1 MGALGGVSWG
11 ECGVS
16 YLVYI
21 ARGPRGA
28 LRIGRASKAGDQAA
42 NDRNGDAGCPAADR
56 PHRLVYYE
64 FFQTLG
70 DAIQRERQLKT
81 WQRRWKVELVERVN
95 PRWADLSGSLLA

>member
-1 MGALGGVSWG
+1 M
-11 ECGVS
+11 S

-28 LRIGRASKAGDQAA
+28 LRIGRASEAGGQ
-42 NDRNGDAGCPAADR
+42 GGAD
-56 PHRLVYYE
+56 RLVYFE
-64 FFQTLG
+64 LFQTVG

-81 WQRRWKVELVERVN
+81 WQRRWKVDLIERVN

>member
-1 MGALGGVSWG
+1 M
-11 ECGVS
+11 S

-28 LRIGRASKAGDQAA
+28 LRIGRAGRTGDQAGG
-42 NDRNGDAGCPAADR
+42 DRNGDSSCRAADQ

-64 FFQTLG
+64 FFQTVG

-95 PRWADLSGSLLA
+95 PRWDDLSGSLLA

>member
-1 MGALGGVSWG
+1 
-11 ECGVS
+11 VS

-28 LRIGRASKAGDQAA
+28 LRIGRAGKTGDQPVG
-42 NDRNGDAGCPAADR
+42 DQNGDASCRAADR
-56 PHRLVYYE
+56 PNRLVYYE
-64 FFQTLG
+64 FFQTVG

-95 PRWADLSGSLLA
+95 PRWDDLSGSLLA